1 MKLTL
6 PTHRARY
13 LSSLR
18 LSLLIV
24 FSIATNILSAQS
36 DSLFSAA
43 SLKQLSLEE
52 LMNVEVT
59 SVSKTPEKLSAV
71 ASAVQVITAED
82 IRRAGIST
90 LPEALKLASNVQ
102 IAKVNSSQWAI
113 SVRGFNNVL
122 ADKLLIMIDGRTV
135 YTPLYAGTYWDVQ
148 NVMLEDIDRIEVISG
163 PGGTLWGAN
172 AVNGV
177 INIITKSSKDTQ
189 GLFAQIGAG
198 TLTPWSA
205 DVRYGGKINDKLHY
219 RVYGMGFKQASTK
232 LTNGKKANDAWSI
245 GQGGFRFDWDASEK
259 DQVTLQS
266 DFYDGFPNPDGA
278 TPVVVLG
285 GNVLGRWTRTISEKS
300 DFSIQTYYDQTFR
313 DLLNGFKE
321 KLKTFDVDWQYRF
334 QAGNRNEFIWGG
346 DLRLMKDQMQNL
358 ELFAFEPADK
368 NLHIYS
374 TFLQDKLTLVPSRLF
389 LTAGLKVEHNSYTG
403 FEYSPSVHLSW
414 AAAERHT
421 LWAGVSRAVRTPSRI
436 DEDFTLSLAPGV
448 PLIKASDFR
457 SETLIAY
464 EVGWRTQPLES
475 LSLSVG
481 TFFNDY
487 DNIRS
492 VMPGP
497 PPTGFPLTF
506 KNDVEGHSYGIEL
519 SATYQPT
526 DWWRMRGG
534 YTFLK
539 KKLRIKP
546 GGADGNNASAE
557 SDDPENQFVIQ
568 SMFDIKK
575 HIGAGFVFRYVS
587 ILPLADV
594 PAYAGLDVQV
604 GVDITKNV
612 MLSVIGQNLLD
623 DRHPE
628 FIPSS
633 PSSREIL
640 RGINAKLT
648 CRF

>member
-1 MKLTL
+1 
-6 PTHRARY
+6 
-13 LSSLR
+13 
-18 LSLLIV
+18 LLIA
-24 FSIATNILSAQS
+24 FSVVTNILSAQS
-36 DSLFSAA
+36 DSLFSAR
-43 SLKQLSLEE
+43 SLKGLTLEE

-82 IRRAGIST
+82 IRRAGVST

-102 IAKVNSSQWAI
+102 VAKVNSSQWAI

-148 NVMLEDIDRIEVISG
+148 NVMLEDIDRIEIVSG

-189 GLFAQIGAG
+189 GLFAQVGAG

-205 DVRYGGKINDKLHY
+205 DLRYGGKIGDKLHY
-219 RVYGMGFKQASTK
+219 RIYGTGFKQADTK
-232 LTNGKKANDAWSI
+232 LTDGKKASDAWSI
-245 GQGGFRFDWDASEK
+245 AQGGFRLDWDASEK

-278 TPVVVLG
+278 TAVVTLG
-285 GNVLGRWTRTISEKS
+285 GNVLGRWTHTISEKS
-300 DFSIQTYYDQTFR
+300 DFSIQSYYDQTFR
-313 DLLNGFKE
+313 DLRNGFKE
-321 KLKTFDVDWQYRF
+321 NLKTFDVDWQYRF
-334 QAGNRNEFIWGG
+334 QAGNSNEFIWGG
-346 DLRLMKDQMQNL
+346 DLRLMKDEMQNL
-358 ELFAFEPADK
+358 ELFAFEPGDK

-374 TFLQDKLTLVPSRLF
+374 TFLQDKITLMPTRLF
-389 LTAGLKVEHNSYTG
+389 LTAGIKVEHNTYTG

-414 AAAERHT
+414 AAADRHT

-436 DEDFTLSLAPGV
+436 DEDFTLSLAPGI
-448 PLIKASDFR
+448 PLIQASDFR

-464 EVGWRTQPLES
+464 ELGWRSQPMES
-475 LSLSVG
+475 LSISVG
-481 TFFNDY
+481 TFYNDY
-487 DNIRS
+487 DHIRS

-506 KNDVEGHSYGIEL
+506 KNDVEGHSYGLEL
-519 SATYQPT
+519 SATYQAT

-539 KKLRIKP
+539 KKLKVKP
-546 GGADGNNASAE
+546 GKIDANNASGE
-557 SDDPENQFVIQ
+557 SDDPENQFLVQ

-575 HIGAGFVFRYVS
+575 RVEAGFVFRYIS
-587 ILPLADV
+587 KLPMTDV
-594 PAYAGLDVQV
+594 PAYAGLDVHI
-604 GVDITKNV
+604 GVDVTKNV
-612 MLSVIGQNLLD
+612 MISVIGQNLLD

-628 FIPSS
+628 FVPSS
-633 PSSREIL
+633 PSPREIS

>member
-1 MKLTL
+1 
-6 PTHRARY
+6 
-13 LSSLR
+13 
-18 LSLLIV
+18 
-24 FSIATNILSAQS
+24 
-36 DSLFSAA
+36 
-43 SLKQLSLEE
+43 
-52 LMNVEVT
+52 
-59 SVSKTPEKLSAV
+59 
-71 ASAVQVITAED
+71 
-82 IRRAGIST
+82 
-90 LPEALKLASNVQ
+90 
-102 IAKVNSSQWAI
+102 
-113 SVRGFNNVL
+113 
-122 ADKLLIMIDGRTV
+122 
-135 YTPLYAGTYWDVQ
+135 
-148 NVMLEDIDRIEVISG
+148 
-163 PGGTLWGAN
+163 
-172 AVNGV
+172 
-177 INIITKSSKDTQ
+177 
-189 GLFAQIGAG
+189 
-198 TLTPWSA
+198 
-205 DVRYGGKINDKLHY
+205 
-219 RVYGMGFKQASTK
+219 
-232 LTNGKKANDAWSI
+232 
-245 GQGGFRFDWDASEK
+245 
-259 DQVTLQS
+259 
-266 DFYDGFPNPDGA
+266 
-278 TPVVVLG
+278 
-285 GNVLGRWTRTISEKS
+285 
-300 DFSIQTYYDQTFR
+300 
-313 DLLNGFKE
+313 
-321 KLKTFDVDWQYRF
+321 
-334 QAGNRNEFIWGG
+334 
-346 DLRLMKDQMQNL
+346 
-358 ELFAFEPADK
+358 
-368 NLHIYS
+368 
-374 TFLQDKLTLVPSRLF
+374 
-389 LTAGLKVEHNSYTG
+389 
-403 FEYSPSVHLSW
+403 LSW

-448 PLIKASDFR
+448 PLIKASDFL

-612 MLSVIGQNLLD
+612 MLSVVGQNLLD

-628 FIPSS
+628 FVPSS